1 MQKPKF
7 YVLGFN
13 APVSCLDTSKGNIT
27 GLWVARTA
35 ARWAELPLL
44 CELAS
49 VESTFPVFVH
59 SGKGEDF
66 CSFFEFI
73 VSQFSSVIRSC
84 LTLQPHELQ
93 HARAPCPSPTPGV
106 YSNSCPWTW
115 WCHPITSSSVVPFS
129 SWIHRLFTNPRN
141 KVQLFPPFPSRW
153 RCEIEWYG
161 SAMSCL
167 SAPQTQLQPE
177 QVPTHMILALNNISV
192 EILESLLKV

>member
-1 MQKPKF
+1 MPLFPAWTLPKETSLDCGW
-7 YVLGFN
+7 LGQQQDEQ
-13 APVSCLDTSKGNIT
+13 SCPFFVN
-27 GLWVARTA
+27 
-35 ARWAELPLL
+35 LPLWRAPSQCL
-44 CELAS
+44 YTVERVKTFLLSLNSLS
-49 VESTFPVFVH
+49 VSSV
-59 SGKGEDF
+59 
-66 CSFFEFI
+66 
-73 VSQFSSVIRSC
+73 QFSSVIRWC